1 MISLRHLGSLSF
13 LAAILFFP
21 NTGHTIG
28 AAGDTAWP
36 AGASVEAHLSL
47 AASIGSDGQPKIE
60 GDLTVINSGKVPVT
74 MQKPTNRL
82 VTAFLVFDPF
92 GNPVAPS
99 FRGKS
104 DPAFETKVLD
114 PKVKFT
120 HPFVG
125 LDFVTGSALVGYDLK
140 RGRRYRVIAVFRPAG
155 PNGPGYTT
163 HETSVQ
169 IPD

>member
-1 MISLRHLGSLSF
+1 MTCLRLLGVFSI

-21 NTGHTIG
+21 ITAHTIG
-28 AAGDTAWP
+28 GADDTAWP
-36 AGASVEAHLSL
+36 AGASVETQLSL
-47 AASIGSDGQPKIE
+47 TASIGSDGQPKIE
-60 GDLTVINSGKVPVT
+60 GALTVIYSGKRPVT
-74 MQKPTNRL
+74 VQKPTNRL
-82 VTAFLVFDPF
+82 VTAFLVFDPL

-104 DPAFETKVLD
+104 DPAFEIKVLD
-114 PKVKFT
+114 PKAKFT

-125 LDFVTGSALVGYDLK
+125 LDFVTGSGLVGYELK
-140 RGRRYRVIAVFRPAG
+140 RSQRYRVIAIFRPAG

-163 HETSVQ
+163 QETSVQ